1 MMKKYFLRLTLGAVS
16 GAILGYS
23 YYYFI
28 GCNGSCAIAGN
39 PYIST
44 AYGLLAGVALVFPS
58 KIKNSE
64 VKENGNNTVS

>member
-1 MMKKYFLRLTLGAVS
+1 MQKYFFRIGLGAVV

-44 AYGLLAGVALVFPS
+44 VYGLLAGVAIVFPS
-58 KIKNSE
+58 KIKDKKDE
-64 VKENGNNTVS
+64 KAEG